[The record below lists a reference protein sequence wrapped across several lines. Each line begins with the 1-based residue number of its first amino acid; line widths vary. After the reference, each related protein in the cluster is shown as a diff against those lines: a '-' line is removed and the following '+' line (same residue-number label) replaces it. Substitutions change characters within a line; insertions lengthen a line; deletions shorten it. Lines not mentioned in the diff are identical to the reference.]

1 MMKDILIIGLVGVLW
16 ELLPSNGGELIT
28 VVLFLLL
35 MVATIARTPRSN
47 DIVVICGVGLLSE
60 LVLADGR
67 NGVTWR
73 AQGCRAAAHL
83 RSSVSAVAD
92 TPNGNAVKHLFS
104 RKWGVLS
111 PSRRERSGSSPRAGC
126 GQPCGPDSGVRKL
139 LRAEGPVQPLP
150 VAQATG
156 EKPNP
161 RRSGP
166 KGRHNRT
173 CVGPSGLEEFSPS
186 VRPGPVGPGRGGAG
200 PAALGSPRGGIAHD
214 QLNPSE
220 HDRMR
225 RSWGRVAAK
234 RMLHSVSQ
242 RGFCHGS
249 RTTPWLIRPLDQTT
263 QMFGLWSATASRSSG

>member
-1 MMKDILIIGLVGVLW
+1 MSTTSRLCRADNARRAAVAGSPRGQILVTTVKFPVL
-16 ELLPSNGGELIT
+16 LIT
-28 VVLFLLL
+28 LTQVSTAV
-35 MVATIARTPRSN
+35 PRS
-47 DIVVICGVGLLSE
+47 GPTS
-60 LVLADGR
+60 
-67 NGVTWR
+67 
-73 AQGCRAAAHL
+73 QGCGAAAHL

-111 PSRRERSGSSPRAGC
+111 PSRGERSGSSPRAGC